1 MINMDIITQLCKLD
15 LFSLFTGFFLILS
28 AIITGCTII
37 GRFSEMIGRPVKWVR
52 EKDNDLKR
60 LTEMFVEKQIDD
72 MRYEILNFASSLSEG
87 REFNKEQFDHILQI
101 HQKYEEILKKHDM
114 TNGQVVMSMEVINEI
129 YKEKLK
135 HGFQSQKGAFP

>member
-1 MINMDIITQLCKLD
+1 MINMEIITQLCKLD

-72 MRYEILNFASSLSEG
+72 M
-87 REFNKEQFDHILQI
+87 
-101 HQKYEEILKKHDM
+101 
-114 TNGQVVMSMEVINEI
+114 I
-129 YKEKLK
+129 Y
-135 HGFQSQKGAFP
+135 

>member
-1 MINMDIITQLCKLD
+1 MEIIIQLCKLD

-135 HGFQSQKGAFP
+135 HGFQSQKGVFP